1 MSPYSPYWYLRPT
14 IFQGNPEFIF
24 DIWALNCGQY
34 LTRRDASPIEG
45 RGGSGV
51 WEEVFGFRV
60 ANLAGSRLLLVFRGL
75 FWTVS
80 VDF

>member
-1 MSPYSPYWYLRPT
+1 MGEGEY
-14 IFQGNPEFIF
+14 
-24 DIWALNCGQY
+24 
-34 LTRRDASPIEG
+34 PIEG

-51 WEEVFGFRV
+51 WEEVFGFGV

-75 FWTVS
+75 FWAVS